1 MAIYRLSVA
10 RMIVVVGTV
19 LPVMMTVVIVMPV
32 VAAMMSFL
40 MPVFVMVILI
50 IPDTAMAVAR
60 VVVVSTAGLGAGDK
74 KHCC

>member
-32 VAAMMSFL
+32 VAAMMFFL

-60 VVVVSTAGLGAGDK
+60 VVVAFIAGLDAGDK